1 MEAKRTVK
9 LMPRKPLIGVKR
21 TPITSSIERIDLT
34 TEEIRL
40 CLVTKCMVDEYLL
53 DGTLLRLD
61 FSNYNKDNNAKEVA
75 IVEPIAEPKLDIV
88 DVPIVE
94 PTLDPV
100 LNDVVSNM
108 EPELEP
114 TQVDEIID
122 PIVDESVPNAE
133 PELESTQV
141 DEIPVL
147 NENLKLDKPKGNST
161 PNNHK
166 KKH

>member
-1 MEAKRTVK
+1 MEVKRTVK
-9 LMPRKPLIGVKR
+9 LMPRKPLYGVKR
-21 TPITSSIERIDLT
+21 TPIMSSIERIDLT

-94 PTLDPV
+94 PTLDPISDESIPNV
-100 LNDVVSNM
+100 DPTLELTQVDEIDPISDESIPNV

-114 TQVDEIID
+114 I
-122 PIVDESVPNAE
+122 
-133 PELESTQV
+133 QV

-161 PNNHK
+161 LNNHK